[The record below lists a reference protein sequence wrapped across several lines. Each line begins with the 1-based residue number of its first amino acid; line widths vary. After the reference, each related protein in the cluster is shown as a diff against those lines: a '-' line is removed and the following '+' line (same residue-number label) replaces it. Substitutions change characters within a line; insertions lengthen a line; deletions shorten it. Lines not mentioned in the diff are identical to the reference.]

1 MTIKMPR
8 NLMAAVSVVAF
19 AALLSSCGGGGGGGG
34 GGSPVADAPA
44 AEDDSA
50 PSAGSL
56 IAGKTVPDGTTVNLP
71 EGTDSPNVTFFA
83 AQDETVTVAGIG
95 TFTCLSALCS
105 VAVEDDVVTTSGDI
119 EVVSLDVTDADVLAE
134 LAAAVAAGEAP
145 KPLPVDLAAVT
156 AGYVIAAGTI
166 EIPAGGTVI
175 HGDVALTCSG
185 SEACTVTIADDGT
198 ITSRGGACTAANSP
212 LYVAKLEA
220 ARLEMEAADALVA
233 IQTDAATAATAAKTA
248 ADNAASSATAATE
261 AGANLATIQTGETSR
276 GLATKASD
284 QAALA
289 LVAYMAAKTASEAAA
304 AATDLA
310 SAVRAQINAENAL
323 ADAEAAAIK
332 AGEYSQMAMDAA
344 GNELMI
350 EGTVKTVGGT
360 SLDDT
365 AGSSVV
371 TTDGNTVE
379 TGLIKDKNPDTTVV
393 MSMAVL
399 GMDGDLTVAVN
410 PYVAPVAAAEER
422 TFDIGKVVDSADDMA
437 RLMIV
442 TQYAGSKTVKVY
454 NAGTDTEMG
463 TKAGYLSIEDLATT
477 ETEVDNL
484 ALKSEGT
491 YYPAV
496 GGSPGDLDE
505 ANDVVAATA
514 KPVEVFSFVDPNSSN
529 VLRAK
534 TYVVWAGENK
544 TAAGIT
550 YTYTVVDIEVDH
562 DVDGDSTTTDNN
574 TQEVTATIPEGT
586 DYKHIHFG
594 VWAVLGAA
602 EMDGSQELELSD
614 LGIGFVQSIGDGLT
628 GADMP
633 NNGSGKYEGNWV
645 AAVRAA
651 DEDGNGPIVLESG
664 AALIN
669 ANFGMDKITADL
681 TDLAT
686 LEGAITTNTFSGI
699 KASGIMSEHGLDADG
714 EFTGTF
720 SGGFYGS
727 KAAEAGGIFDFT
739 SKGAEAGEFRG
750 AFGADR
756 KLP

>member
-19 AALLSSCGGGGGGGG
+19 AALLSSCGGGGGG

-185 SEACTVTIADDGT
+185 SEACTVTVADDGT
-198 ITSRGGACTAANSP
+198 VTSRGGTCTAANSP

-233 IQTDAATAATAAKTA
+233 VQTDAETAATAAKTA

-276 GLATKASD
+276 GLATKAGE

-289 LVAYMAAKTASEAAA
+289 QAAYMAAKTASEAAA
-304 AATDLA
+304 AATDVT
-310 SAVRAQINAENAL
+310 SAVRAQINAEIAQ

-344 GNELMI
+344 GKELMI

-360 SLDDT
+360 SLD
-365 AGSSVV
+365 A
-371 TTDGNTVE
+371 E
-379 TGLIKDKNPDTTVV
+379 
-393 MSMAVL
+393 
-399 GMDGDLTVAVN
+399 
-410 PYVAPVAAAEER
+410 AP
-422 TFDIGKVVDSADDMA
+422 G
-437 RLMIV
+437 
-442 TQYAGSKTVKVY
+442 Q
-454 NAGTDTEMG
+454 
-463 TKAGYLSIEDLATT
+463 
-477 ETEVDNL
+477 
-484 ALKSEGT
+484 
-491 YYPAV
+491 
-496 GGSPGDLDE
+496 PGDCRCRRRCPDD
-505 ANDVVAATA
+505 AYWPVGYRQAAHDHGSRGSRGGVCGWGGRSRPTRHTA
-514 KPVEVFSFVDPNSSN
+514 C
-529 VLRAK
+529 
-534 TYVVWAGENK
+534 
-544 TAAGIT
+544 
-550 YTYTVVDIEVDH
+550 
-562 DVDGDSTTTDNN
+562 
-574 TQEVTATIPEGT
+574 Q
-586 DYKHIHFG
+586 
-594 VWAVLGAA
+594 
-602 EMDGSQELELSD
+602 
-614 LGIGFVQSIGDGLT
+614 
-628 GADMP
+628 MP
-633 NNGSGKYEGNWV
+633 WPSMIS
-645 AAVRAA
+645 
-651 DEDGNGPIVLESG
+651 P
-664 AALIN
+664 
-669 ANFGMDKITADL
+669 
-681 TDLAT
+681 
-686 LEGAITTNTFSGI
+686 
-699 KASGIMSEHGLDADG
+699 
-714 EFTGTF
+714 
-720 SGGFYGS
+720 
-727 KAAEAGGIFDFT
+727 
-739 SKGAEAGEFRG
+739 
-750 AFGADR
+750 
-756 KLP
+756 